1 MAQSPAQ
8 QVLSYLHTQR
18 HADNVKPQPADFG
31 GSLTETEIQQTLA
44 DLTARD
50 FITSN
55 GKLTIRG
62 SMAIVSA
69 VAGASSPSASQVSE
83 LATPSAPKDIKD
95 EGDAKDIAAAPA
107 TAVPVPQEDPPAPVS
122 PLAFEVVSHTS
133 AAEVAAAVPPPAPS
147 ISPNNHQPNQTQTNM
162 AQSIKPL
169 GARVLV
175 KRVEAEEKTA
185 GGLFIPDNAKEKPQ
199 EAEVIELGTG
209 GRDEDGKEIPFNVK
223 KGDLV
228 LISKYGGTE
237 VKVDGND
244 LLIISESDILGIVT
258 K

>member
-1 MAQSPAQ
+1 
-8 QVLSYLHTQR
+8 
-18 HADNVKPQPADFG
+18 VKPTPADFG
-31 GSLTETEIQQTLA
+31 GALTETEIQQTLA

-50 FITSN
+50 FITAH

-62 SMAIVSA
+62 SMA
-69 VAGASSPSASQVSE
+69 VAGASSPSAPTAPE
-83 LATPSAPKDIKD
+83 HATPAPNDERDTKDQKD
-95 EGDAKDIAAAPA
+95 AAPIAPQATEETPKVKPAENPEAAVTTEAAPA
-107 TAVPVPQEDPPAPVS
+107 QMPPLVFEVISHTADNISPAAPAPQTPVP
-122 PLAFEVVSHTS
+122 H
-133 AAEVAAAVPPPAPS
+133 
-147 ISPNNHQPNQTQTNM
+147 ISPTHNKQTTPTNM

-209 GRDEDGKEIPFNVK
+209 GRDDEGKEIPFNVK